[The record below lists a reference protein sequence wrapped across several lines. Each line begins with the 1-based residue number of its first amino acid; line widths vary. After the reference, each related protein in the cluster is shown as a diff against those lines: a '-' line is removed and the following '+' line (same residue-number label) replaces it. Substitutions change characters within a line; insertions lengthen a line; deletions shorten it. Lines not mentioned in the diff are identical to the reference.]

1 MVSAFASPSCVN
13 LVNQFILLSSSF
25 FVGIIGMP
33 IIVPLS
39 ILPDHHETQL
49 K

>member
-13 LVNQFILLSSSF
+13 LVNQLILLSPSF
-25 FVGIIGMP
+25 FVRVIGMP

-39 ILPDHHETQL
+39 ILLDHHEAQL